1 MAAIESET
9 VKSRCGDGHG
19 FDFDLLKLP
28 RRPDENAIE
37 KFKGKPKF
45 GGGGGSYK
53 PKPKWFYSDWWLL
66 EEISDG
72 DSESDDEGVNH
83 LDDLMACCD
92 TPCEPDLKPP
102 VKIGNFHVP
111 HYLEAFVEMTSA
123 TGSYHENT
131 NSVLVTNLPY
141 YVKTNS
147 DLAEL
152 CNPFGNVTSADV
164 AIDHEFGCTG
174 RFGFVSFSTRG
185 GAQNAIN
192 HLDGSFCINA
202 AIGVQWVTPKT

>member
-72 DSESDDEGVNH
+72 DSESDDEGE
-83 LDDLMACCD
+83 DLVFQFFFSFFPLSSIFNM
-92 TPCEPDLKPP
+92 LHFK
-102 VKIGNFHVP
+102 
-111 HYLEAFVEMTSA
+111 FVEFLSKFQ
-123 TGSYHENT
+123 YH
-131 NSVLVTNLPY
+131 Y
-141 YVKTNS
+141 YY
-147 DLAEL
+147 
-152 CNPFGNVTSADV
+152 C
-164 AIDHEFGCTG
+164 
-174 RFGFVSFSTRG
+174 
-185 GAQNAIN
+185 
-192 HLDGSFCINA
+192 
-202 AIGVQWVTPKT
+202 